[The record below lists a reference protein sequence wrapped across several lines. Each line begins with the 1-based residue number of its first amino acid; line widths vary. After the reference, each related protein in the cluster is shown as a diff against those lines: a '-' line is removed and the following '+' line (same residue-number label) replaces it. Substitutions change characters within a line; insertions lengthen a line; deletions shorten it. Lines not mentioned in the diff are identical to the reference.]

1 MYSSEINDGQAPAGA
16 ETTPP
21 RKRQRR
27 VVLEDTDVQPS
38 RKGTACSICRRLKV
52 KCDSA
57 DRGMGTCSRC
67 LRLQLQCVSE
77 KKVWISAESEEK
89 NHQPSEVVLFKLE
102 RALEDVLEK
111 LNMPALDLYA
121 QPVISETLQ
130 SPQPTRQ
137 NSQEPVS
144 STGRRDERDL
154 SPGTMGSL
162 IEATRMNGLCS
173 QLRSVKQRRKGGM
186 RRMDADLIAEKL
198 LSHKEAEEMLE
209 LFKTLLAPHLFSAT
223 ISPDATLETVRTSS
237 TILFTAI
244 MLVSTLHIPGRESTH
259 EICHSRFLGLI
270 SSAIFDRFHTLD
282 DIRGLCIAAFWEPD
296 LSWKLS
302 GISIRMATELNLHHA
317 FYEVFY
323 TPDISEDARR
333 DSLEKARL
341 WYLLFVLDHQSSIA
355 YGRPPVM
362 AELRPIKDFEVLL
375 NSPLCTPPDRVL
387 IAQVTCLANMSK
399 AFQAFGLEPKRI
411 MGGDDASVLNHSRF
425 TEDARAWQDRWR
437 HLREMD
443 MLGGGVDLHYYFS
456 ELVLHSLVLRGRP
469 LDNLC
474 DLPTSLRPLTLRAIE
489 AAHSLLQHFIEDPGY
504 REGIVGMPLYL
515 HSMIAFAV
523 VFLMKMS
530 HRWYFIGITID
541 PAQRTRPLIEGIIK
555 LLRGCK
561 AGANHMVFSMAN
573 GFERMLKQASSTA
586 RKAHV
591 TESSNAYQQGPTW
604 IDLQGASMNG
614 QSSGPTNYSLEQSLN
629 PKAHA
634 EPNYVDSVQLT
645 PDVSPYNNW
654 GFQDEEMW
662 NLGMGYDL
670 LAPGGEGLA
679 NADFP
684 FHT

>member
-1 MYSSEINDGQAPAGA
+1 
-16 ETTPP
+16 
-21 RKRQRR
+21 
-27 VVLEDTDVQPS
+27 
-38 RKGTACSICRRLKV
+38 
-52 KCDSA
+52 
-57 DRGMGTCSRC
+57 
-67 LRLQLQCVSE
+67 
-77 KKVWISAESEEK
+77 
-89 NHQPSEVVLFKLE
+89 
-102 RALEDVLEK
+102 
-111 LNMPALDLYA
+111 
-121 QPVISETLQ
+121 
-130 SPQPTRQ
+130 
-137 NSQEPVS
+137 
-144 STGRRDERDL
+144 
-154 SPGTMGSL
+154 
-162 IEATRMNGLCS
+162 
-173 QLRSVKQRRKGGM
+173 
-186 RRMDADLIAEKL
+186 
-198 LSHKEAEEMLE
+198 
-209 LFKTLLAPHLFSAT
+209 
-223 ISPDATLETVRTSS
+223 
-237 TILFTAI
+237 
-244 MLVSTLHIPGRESTH
+244 MLVSALHIPGRESTH

-362 AELRPIKDFEVLL
+362 GELRPIKDSEVLL
-375 NSPLCTPPDRVL
+375 NSPWCTPPDRVL

-399 AFQAFGLEPKRI
+399 AFQTFGLEPKRI

-425 TEDARAWQDRWR
+425 TDDAKSWQDRWR
-437 HLREMD
+437 YLREMD

-469 LDNLC
+469 LDNLH

-489 AAHSLLQHFIEDPGY
+489 AAHSLLQHFIENTGY

-530 HRWYFIGITID
+530 HRWYLIGITID

-604 IDLQGASMNG
+604 IDLHRDPING
-614 QSSGPTNYSLEQSLN
+614 QSSGPMKYSVEHSFN
-629 PKAHA
+629 PNANA
-634 EPNYVDSVQLT
+634 DPNYVDSVQPT
-645 PDVSPYNNW
+645 PGISPYNNW

-670 LAPGGEGLA
+670 LAPGGGGLT

-684 FHT
+684 FHI